1 MYSLD
6 LPFTLYS
13 PDGERFQ
20 TLHGT
25 VDTGASFTV
34 VPEAILDELG
44 IERGEL
50 LLFSL
55 ADGSIQERRIG
66 YALMELDSRSEM
78 VTVVFGSS
86 SRKTLIGAESL
97 VELRLAVDLV
107 NNRLIPV
114 DRIVLLDEGN
124 IP

>member
-1 MYSLD
+1 MYNLD

-13 PDGERFQ
+13 PDEERSR
-20 TLHGT
+20 TLFGT

-34 VPEAILDELG
+34 VPETILDELG

-55 ADGSIQERRIG
+55 ADGSIQERCIG
-66 YALMELDSRSEM
+66 YALMELEGRSEM

-86 SRKTLIGAESL
+86 DRKTLIGAESL

-114 DRIVLLDEGN
+114 DRIVLLDDETT
-124 IP
+124 P

>member
-1 MYSLD
+1 MYNLD
-6 LPFTLYS
+6 IPFTLYS
-13 PDGERFQ
+13 PDEERSR
-20 TLHGT
+20 TLFGT

-34 VPEAILDELG
+34 VPETILDELG

-55 ADGSIQERRIG
+55 ADGSIQERCIG
-66 YALMELDSRSEM
+66 YALMELEGRSEM

-86 SRKTLIGAESL
+86 NRKTLIGAESL

-114 DRIVLLDEGN
+114 DRIVLMDDETT
-124 IP
+124 P

>member
-1 MYSLD
+1 MYNLD
-6 LPFTLYS
+6 LPFTPYS
-13 PDGERFQ
+13 PDNARSR
-20 TLHGT
+20 TLRGT

-44 IERGEL
+44 VACGEP

-55 ADGSIQERRIG
+55 ADGSLQERSIGDARI
-66 YALMELDSRSEM
+66 ELERRSET

-86 SRKTLIGAESL
+86 SRKILIGAESL

-107 NNRLIPV
+107 NERLLPV
-114 DRIVLLDEGN
+114 DRIVLLDEEN
-124 IP
+124 TI

>member
-13 PDGERFQ
+13 PDGERSQ
-20 TLHGT
+20 TLYGT

>member
-1 MYSLD
+1 MYNLD
-6 LPFTLYS
+6 LSFTLYS
-13 PDGERFQ
+13 PDGERSL
-20 TLHGT
+20 TLYGT

-44 IERGEL
+44 IGRGEL

-55 ADGSIQERRIG
+55 ADGSIQERSIG
-66 YALMELDSRSEM
+66 YALMELGGRSEM

-107 NNRLIPV
+107 NSRLLPV
-114 DRIVLLDEGN
+114 DRILLLDEGDT
-124 IP
+124 P

>member
-1 MYSLD
+1 MYNLD

-13 PDGERFQ
+13 PDGAHSR
-20 TLHGT
+20 TLYGT

-34 VPEAILDELG
+34 VPEGILDELG

-55 ADGSIQERRIG
+55 ADGSIQERCIG
-66 YALMELDSRSEM
+66 YALMELNGRSEM

-97 VELRLAVDLV
+97 VELRLVVDLV
-107 NNRLIPV
+107 NGRLIPV
-114 DRIVLLDEGN
+114 DQIVLLDQGGE
-124 IP
+124 P

>member
-20 TLHGT
+20 TLYGT

-34 VPEAILDELG
+34 VPEVILDELG

-66 YALMELDSRSEM
+66 YALMELDGRSEM

-124 IP
+124 MP

>member
-1 MYSLD
+1 MYDLA

-13 PDGERFQ
+13 PDNARHC

-34 VPEAILDELG
+34 VPEDILDELG
-44 IERGEL
+44 VERGEL

-55 ADGSIQERRIG
+55 ADGSLQERSIG
-66 YALMELDSRSEM
+66 YALMELEGYSET

-86 SRKTLIGAESL
+86 SRKILIGAESL

-107 NNRLIPV
+107 HQRLLPV
-114 DRIVLLDEGN
+114 DRIVLLDSKDA
-124 IP
+124 P

>member
-1 MYSLD
+1 MYNLD

-13 PDGERFQ
+13 PDGERSR
-20 TLHGT
+20 TLFGT

-34 VPEAILDELG
+34 VPETILDELG

-55 ADGSIQERRIG
+55 ADGSIHERCIG
-66 YALMELDSRSEM
+66 YALMELEGHSEM

-86 SRKTLIGAESL
+86 SRKTLTGAESL

-114 DRIVLLDEGN
+114 DRIVLLDDETT
-124 IP
+124 P

>member
-1 MYSLD
+1 MYDLT
-6 LPFTLYS
+6 LPFTLYG
-13 PDGERFQ
+13 PDGARSR

-44 IERGEL
+44 VERGEW

-55 ADGSIQERRIG
+55 ADGSLQERCIG
-66 YALMELDSRSEM
+66 YAVLELEGRSEM
-78 VTVVFGSS
+78 VTVVFGSG
-86 SRKTLIGAESL
+86 SRKILIGAESL

-107 NNRLIPV
+107 NQRLLPV
-114 DRIVLLDEGN
+114 DRIVLLDSEDT
-124 IP
+124 P

>member
-20 TLHGT
+20 TLYGT

-66 YALMELDSRSEM
+66 YALMELDSRSEV

>member
-1 MYSLD
+1 MYNLTS
-6 LPFTLYS
+6 PFTLYAQ
-13 PDGERFQ
+13 DGIRSR

-34 VPEAILDELG
+34 VPETVLDELG
-44 IERGEL
+44 IERGER

-55 ADGSIQERRIG
+55 ADGSIQELYIG
-66 YALMELDSRSEM
+66 YALMEIAGRSET

-86 SRKTLIGAESL
+86 SRKILIGAESL

-107 NNRLIPV
+107 NERLLPV
-114 DRIVLLDEGN
+114 DRIVLLDEADTV
-124 IP
+124 